1 MKTINASIIF
11 TCPGCYSKFEF
22 DAVGEHEF
30 VPCPICGTD
39 CITIKKGKKLILETF
54 DSAQMCEAPAILA

>member
-1 MKTINASIIF
+1 MKKFTTVKF
-11 TCPGCYSKFEF
+11 TCPGCGCSFEF

-39 CITIKKGKKLILETF
+39 CITVKKGSKLTLETF
-54 DSAQMCEAPAILA
+54 DPAQNCDAPLILA

>member
-1 MKTINASIIF
+1 MKTIDASIIF
-11 TCPGCYSKFEF
+11 TCPECHCSFEF

-39 CITIKKGKKLILETF
+39 CVTVKKGSKLILETF
-54 DSAQMCEAPAILA
+54 DSAQMCEVPIILA